1 MRTRLTSSSVRQPP
15 RPLSS
20 LLSKR
25 ATRYTSEHS
34 QAVVAQAVA
43 IGCRLSLPLEELA
56 DLAQVA
62 LLHDI
67 GKIAVPDT
75 ILAKQGPLTDCEWD
89 VMRLHP
95 IHGERIV
102 CNIPEIA
109 HLAPAI
115 RAEHERW
122 DGQGYPDGLAGEA
135 IPLAS
140 RITLVSDAFH
150 AMTSERPYRAALDPQ
165 AARDQIA
172 AGIGGQF
179 CPTAAT
185 ALLEILDEERG

>member
-43 IGCRLSLPLEELA
+43 IGCRISLPLEELA

-140 RITLVSDAFH
+140 RITLVSDAFD
-150 AMTSERPYRAALDPQ
+150 AMTSDRPYRAALDPQ

-172 AGIGGQF
+172 AGIGG
-179 CPTAAT
+179 
-185 ALLEILDEERG
+185 